1 MKKFILAA
9 FAVIL
14 LSSAAI
20 ANHTTAATAI
30 SRQFKA
36 DYPGAAIT
44 GVHTGKEHTTIHFT
58 LNNQLMQAFYD
69 NEGNKLA
76 TSRNIGLGSLPA
88 AAQQTLVLQYGG
100 YTATEAI
107 EIDHVQDGLHYY
119 VRMQQDN
126 RQVILCIS
134 AEGRVSVFK
143 KM

>member
-20 ANHTTAATAI
+20 ASNTIAATAI

-58 LNNQLMQAFYD
+58 LNNQQMQAFYD

-76 TSRNIGLGSLPA
+76 TSRNIGPGSLPA
-88 AAQQTLVLQYGG
+88 AARQTLAVQYRA
-100 YTATEAI
+100 YIATEAI
-107 EIDHVQDGLHYY
+107 EMDHVQDGLCYY
-119 VRMQQDN
+119 VRMQQGN

-134 AEGRVSVFK
+134 SEGIVSVFK